1 MKLAIASD
9 HAGFELKEK
18 LKKALAKAGHLAV
31 DFGTFSA
38 ESCDYPD
45 FAKAAARAVSQKKYS
60 RAVLVCG
67 TGQGMAM
74 AANKFKGVRAAVCES
89 LFCARMSRAHNDSNI
104 LCLGSR
110 VLDSK
115 KALRILKEW
124 LKTGFEGG
132 RHLRRVKKIG

>member
-1 MKLAIASD
+1 MKIAVASD

-18 LKKALAKAGHLAV
+18 LKKALAKAGHLAA
-31 DFGTFSA
+31 DFGAFSA
-38 ESCDYPD
+38 DSCDYPD

-89 LFCARMSRAHNDSNI
+89 LSCARMSRAHNDSNI

-110 VLDSK
+110 VLDGK